1 MYNIIQM
8 NFDLFNRLLDKP
20 SINDL
25 KIASETLRLIA
36 EIAETIEL
44 ETEIFEHSEAEL
56 RQKFLFLADVY
67 FRLGHSQ
74 DKLLYMSNL
83 N

>member
-1 MYNIIQM
+1 MFHIIQM
-8 NFDLFNRLLDKP
+8 NFELFSRLLDNP
-20 SINDL
+20 SIANL
-25 KIASETLRLIA
+25 KIASEALKLIA

-74 DKLLYMSNL
+74 DKLFYMSNL